1 MCHFEVVCMCV
12 FRLMCL
18 PGFPLNWYIAKDN
31 LELLSL
37 LPLPLICGNT
47 LYAQF
52 ILFWG
57 QGGGGGGRS
66 YNSEFCACWRRT
78 LSLSYIYSPPVS
90 PIERNKMRWH
100 NNNWGRGR
108 TSTVAVRKGFLE
120 EATLELSLRWREE
133 TAEPKGLGRVLQ
145 RNVESQG
152 PEVGTC

>member
-18 PGFPLNWYIAKDN
+18 PSFPLNWYIAKDN

-37 LPLPLICGNT
+37 LPLPLIRGNT

-57 QGGGGGGRS
+57 QCGGGVCGVTTQSFVHSGEGL
-66 YNSEFCACWRRT
+66 
-78 LSLSYIYSPPVS
+78 LSVSYIYSPPVS

-145 RNVESQG
+145 RNVERQG